1 MTLNK
6 IFLLSLEEKKDPG
19 TMNIDK
25 GRYEL
30 YLKSNAHKN
39 FSSIKFSDA
48 GR

>member
-1 MTLNK
+1 
-6 IFLLSLEEKKDPG
+6 
-19 TMNIDK
+19 MNIDK

-30 YLKSNAHKN
+30 YLKNNAHKN